1 MVLGRFQKKSSAGTT
16 KEAERRLNEVLKQI
30 SHTGIRRRKMEQKS
44 SEKTKP
50 KLKKIRVSLNAPK
63 FEWVSLSEDLNGC
76 VLVIPEISEVN
87 EHIPLY
93 QGRLSEYHL

>member
-16 KEAERRLNEVLKQI
+16 KEAERRLNKVLKQI
-30 SHTGIRRRKMEQKS
+30 SNTGIRRRKMEQKS

-50 KLKKIRVSLNAPK
+50 KPKKIRVSLNTPK
-63 FEWVSLSEDLNGC
+63 IGWVSLSEDLNGC
-76 VLVIPEISEVN
+76 LLVIPEISGVN

>member
-1 MVLGRFQKKSSAGTT
+1 
-16 KEAERRLNEVLKQI
+16 
-30 SHTGIRRRKMEQKS
+30 
-44 SEKTKP
+44 
-50 KLKKIRVSLNAPK
+50 LNAPK